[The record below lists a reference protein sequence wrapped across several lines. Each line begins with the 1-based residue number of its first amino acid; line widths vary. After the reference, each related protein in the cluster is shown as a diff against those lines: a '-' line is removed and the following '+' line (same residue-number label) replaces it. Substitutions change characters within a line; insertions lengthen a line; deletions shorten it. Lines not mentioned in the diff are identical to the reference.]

1 MKKTIFALAVICCS
15 LFTLCGADNLWDG
28 NAKSLRIIDK
38 EKDTKIE
45 VADGKITMS
54 GISEAKR
61 YHYLAFRMR
70 SIKPFI
76 LKEGQAIRVT
86 FEIANAVKEDS
97 FYVKTRTANSKHN
110 NSWNTY
116 NVTGKVQTITF
127 IPGKSGNGINWLA
140 MQIKA
145 PANAV
150 ATDVEFY
157 FGRRTKN
164 SPMKFTVYKVEIVDV
179 K

>member
-1 MKKTIFALAVICCS
+1 MKKTF
-15 LFTLCGADNLWDG
+15 FTLAIMFFAITMLCGGTNPWDG
-28 NAKSLRIIDK
+28 NAKSLRIIAK

-54 GISEAKR
+54 GISDEKS

-76 LKEGQAIRVT
+76 LKDGQGIQVT
-86 FEIANAVKEDS
+86 FEIANAAKEDS
-97 FYVKTRTANSKHN
+97 FYVKTRTANSKYTT
-110 NSWNTY
+110 SWNTY
-116 NVTGKVQTITF
+116 NVTGKLQTITF
-127 IPGKSGNGINWLA
+127 IPGKSGNGISWLA
-140 MQIKA
+140 TQVKA

-150 ATDVEFY
+150 VTDVEFF
-157 FGRRTKN
+157 FGRRAKN
-164 SPMKFTVYKVEIVDV
+164 TPMKFTVHKIEIVDV

>member
-1 MKKTIFALAVICCS
+1 MKKIFFTLAVICCAVCDLS
-15 LFTLCGADNLWDG
+15 AGNNLWDG
-28 NAKSLRIIDK
+28 NAKSLRIIAK
-38 EKDTKIE
+38 ENDTKIE

-54 GISEAKR
+54 GVSAEKR

-76 LKEGQAIRVT
+76 IKEGQALQVT
-86 FEIANAVKEDS
+86 FEIANATKEDS
-97 FYVKTRTANSKHN
+97 FYVKTRTANSKYTT
-110 NSWNTY
+110 SWNTY

-127 IPGKSGNGINWLA
+127 IPGKSGKGINWLA
-140 MQIKA
+140 MQVKA

-150 ATDVEFY
+150 VTDIECY
-157 FGRRTKN
+157 FGRRAKN
-164 SPMKFTVYKVEIVDV
+164 TPMKFTVHKIEIVDI